1 MLKSGRSP
9 NDRSFGQPPKKIK
22 IFSYNK
28 MRYDINDSE
37 LQNMVDNIKKRLIET
52 YKDEIEGIDDHF
64 INTLTQNFILQLDQE
79 NIDLDKL
86 MDQHNILLDK

>member
-1 MLKSGRSP
+1 
-9 NDRSFGQPPKKIK
+9 
-22 IFSYNK
+22 
-28 MRYDINDSE
+28 MRYNLNDSE

-52 YKDEIEGIDDHF
+52 YKDEIDGIDEHF

-86 MDQHNILLDK
+86 MDQHNILLNN

>member
-1 MLKSGRSP
+1 MLNK
-9 NDRSFGQPPKKIK
+9 NI
-22 IFSYNK
+22 SYNK
-28 MRYDINDSE
+28 MRYDLNDSE

-52 YKDEIEGIDDHF
+52 YKDEIDGIDEHF

>member
-1 MLKSGRSP
+1 
-9 NDRSFGQPPKKIK
+9 
-22 IFSYNK
+22 
-28 MRYDINDSE
+28 MRYDLNDSE

-52 YKDEIEGIDDHF
+52 YKDEIDGIDEHF

-86 MDQHNILLDK
+86 MDQHNILLNN

>member
-1 MLKSGRSP
+1 MILK
-9 NDRSFGQPPKKIK
+9 FGIKYVKNK

-28 MRYDINDSE
+28 MRYDLNDSE
-37 LQNMVDNIKKRLIET
+37 LQNMMIS
-52 YKDEIEGIDDHF
+52 YKDEIDGIDEHF

-86 MDQHNILLDK
+86 MDQHNILLNN

>member
-1 MLKSGRSP
+1 
-9 NDRSFGQPPKKIK
+9 
-22 IFSYNK
+22 
-28 MRYDINDSE
+28 MRYDLNDSE

-52 YKDEIEGIDDHF
+52 YKDEIDGIDEHF

>member
-1 MLKSGRSP
+1 
-9 NDRSFGQPPKKIK
+9 
-22 IFSYNK
+22 
-28 MRYDINDSE
+28 MRYDLNDSE

-52 YKDEIEGIDDHF
+52 YKDEIDGIDEHF

-79 NIDLDKL
+79 NIDLNKL

>member
-1 MLKSGRSP
+1 MK
-9 NDRSFGQPPKKIK
+9 
-22 IFSYNK
+22 
-28 MRYDINDSE
+28 YDLNDSE
-37 LQNMVDNIKKRLIET
+37 LQIMVDNIKKRLIET
-52 YKDEIEGIDDHF
+52 YKDEIEGIDEHF

>member
-1 MLKSGRSP
+1 
-9 NDRSFGQPPKKIK
+9 
-22 IFSYNK
+22 
-28 MRYDINDSE
+28 MRYDINNLE

-64 INTLTQNFILQLDQE
+64 INTLTQNFILQLENE

-86 MDQHNILLDK
+86 MDQHNILLDTGNSQ

>member
-1 MLKSGRSP
+1 
-9 NDRSFGQPPKKIK
+9 
-22 IFSYNK
+22 
-28 MRYDINDSE
+28 MRYDLNDSE

-52 YKDEIEGIDDHF
+52 YKDEIDGIDDHF

>member
-1 MLKSGRSP
+1 
-9 NDRSFGQPPKKIK
+9 
-22 IFSYNK
+22 

-37 LQNMVDNIKKRLIET
+37 LQNMVNNIKKRLIET
-52 YKDEIEGIDDHF
+52 YKDEIDGIDEHF

-86 MDQHNILLDK
+86 MDQHNMLLDTGNSP

>member
-1 MLKSGRSP
+1 
-9 NDRSFGQPPKKIK
+9 
-22 IFSYNK
+22 
-28 MRYDINDSE
+28 MRYDLNDSE
-37 LQNMVDNIKKRLIET
+37 LQNMVDNIKKRLIKT
-52 YKDEIEGIDDHF
+52 YKDEIDGIDEHF

>member
-1 MLKSGRSP
+1 
-9 NDRSFGQPPKKIK
+9 
-22 IFSYNK
+22 
-28 MRYDINDSE
+28 MRYDLNDSE

-52 YKDEIEGIDDHF
+52 YKDEIDGIDEHF

-86 MDQHNILLDK
+86 MDKHNILLDK

>member
-1 MLKSGRSP
+1 
-9 NDRSFGQPPKKIK
+9 
-22 IFSYNK
+22 
-28 MRYDINDSE
+28 MRYDINDLE
-37 LQNMVDNIKKRLIET
+37 LQNMVNNIKKRLIET
-52 YKDEIEGIDDHF
+52 YKDEIDGIDEHC

>member
-1 MLKSGRSP
+1 
-9 NDRSFGQPPKKIK
+9 
-22 IFSYNK
+22 
-28 MRYDINDSE
+28 MRYNLNHLE

-52 YKDEIEGIDDHF
+52 YKDETEGIDEHF

-86 MDQHNILLDK
+86 MDQHNILLDTGNSP